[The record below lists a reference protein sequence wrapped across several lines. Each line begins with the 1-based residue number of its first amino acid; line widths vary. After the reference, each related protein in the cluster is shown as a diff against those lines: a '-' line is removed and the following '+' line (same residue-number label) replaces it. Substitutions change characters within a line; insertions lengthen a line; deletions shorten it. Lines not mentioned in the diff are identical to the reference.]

1 MGIDEFS
8 FRLTLSQA
16 LEMINRLED
25 EAEAWPD
32 ELEAEALWRAA
43 YLLRVKYGYTVEDE
57 N

>member
-1 MGIDEFS
+1 MTTTI
-8 FRLTLSQA
+8 LTPSQA
-16 LEMINRLED
+16 LTAITQLED